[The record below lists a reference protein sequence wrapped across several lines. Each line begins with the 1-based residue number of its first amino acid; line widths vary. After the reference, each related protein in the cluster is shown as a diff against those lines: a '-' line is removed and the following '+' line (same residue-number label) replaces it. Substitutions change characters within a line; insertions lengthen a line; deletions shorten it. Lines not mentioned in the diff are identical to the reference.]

1 MKIEIKV
8 PAMGESISEATIGE
22 IFKAPGSL
30 LQMDDEILE
39 LETDKVNQSLFAK
52 EAGRLELTVKKED
65 KVTVGQV
72 IGFIDTDAKG
82 NDAKPQEASKESK
95 ASKAVEKKEEVA
107 KGSKKAISEAV
118 PKEPSSGK
126 GVRISKEDFLK
137 EEEDL
142 QKKSPEEKP
151 IERAA
156 PIQAPQE
163 GPLETRNNV
172 QEEPLETRKKMSKIR
187 RVIAERLVQAK
198 QEIAMLTTFNEVDL
212 FELMAIRERYKDVFL
227 KKYGVKLG
235 LMSFFVKAAIKALKA
250 IPEVNAYIE
259 RDEIVYRNYYNIGV
273 AVSLDNGLIVPV
285 IKGADKLSFAEI
297 EKTIVNLAEKARE
310 GKLSVDDLQ
319 GGGFTITNGG
329 IFGSLLSTPIVNP
342 PQSAILGMHT
352 IKKRPVVLNDEIV
365 IRPMM
370 YLALSYDHRII
381 DGKEAVTFLVM
392 IKEALEDPS
401 RLLLDL

>member
-22 IFKAPGSL
+22 IFKTPGSL
-30 LQMDDEILE
+30 IQMDDEILE

-65 KVTVGQV
+65 KVSVGQV
-72 IGFIDTDAKG
+72 IGFIDTEAKG
-82 NDAKPQEASKESK
+82 IEAKTQEKPKESK
-95 ASKAVEKKEEVA
+95 ASKPAQKKEEVSN
-107 KGSKKAISEAV
+107 GKKKSISEAP

-126 GVRISKEDFLK
+126 GVRISKEEFLK
-137 EEEDL
+137 EEEGL
-142 QKKSPEEKP
+142 QEKSPEEKP
-151 IERAA
+151 KEQTPPTAVL
-156 PIQAPQE
+156 QE
-163 GPLETRNNV
+163 G
-172 QEEPLETRKKMSKIR
+172 PLETRKKMSKIR
-187 RVIAERLVQAK
+187 RVIAERLLQAK

-259 RDEIVYRNYYNIGV
+259 KDEIVYRNYYNIGV

-297 EKTIVNLAEKARE
+297 EKTIVSLAEKARD

-342 PQSAILGMHT
+342 PQSAILGMHA
-352 IKKRPVVLNDEIV
+352 IKKRPVALNDEIV